1 MSQTQNTLQ
10 DVLIQTHGA
19 HLGQI
24 GDIAEQTQGTCLQ
37 IARNLAINA
46 MVRGTIKNH
55 TRLVM
60 ILYITVNGLTI

>member
-19 HLGQI
+19 HLGQV
-24 GDIAEQTQGTCLQ
+24 GDIAEQTQGTCLL

-46 MVRGTIKNH
+46 MVSIK
-55 TRLVM
+55 VKS
-60 ILYITVNGLTI
+60 

>member
-10 DVLIQTHGA
+10 DVLIQTLGA

-46 MVRGTIKNH
+46 MVRGTKQKPHKACNDIVH
-55 TRLVM
+55 HS
-60 ILYITVNGLTI
+60 